1 MGDKKYVVYCHRN
14 KLNGF
19 EYVGMTGRNPKVR
32 WSGKALGY
40 ANCKYFEN
48 ALKEYGWD
56 GFEHL
61 VLFSG
66 LTKKEAMQKETE
78 IIRENIAKGISYN
91 VREDNDW
98 LGNLRKKQVDV
109 YDLNGTLVDTCES
122 IHEAALKYKTA
133 ETHAY
138 YCACGKK
145 KTVHGKYVFAFRG
158 DDVDINERVKEAAID
173 RRYGFSAHNRKKVK
187 MMSLDGSEIRVFDS
201 ATEASEF
208 IGSHVSTLVT
218 CCKGKIKSC
227 KGYKWSYV

>member
-1 MGDKKYVVYCHRN
+1 MEERKYIVYCHRN
-14 KLNGF
+14 KTNGF
-19 EYVGMTGRNPKVR
+19 EYIGMTGRKIKAR
-32 WSGKALGY
+32 WSGKALSY
-40 ANCKYFEN
+40 ANCKNFEN
-48 ALKEYGWD
+48 ALKQYGWD

-61 VLFSG
+61 ILFSG
-66 LTKKEAMQKETE
+66 LTKDEAAQKETE
-78 IIRENIAKGISYN
+78 LIRENIAKCISYN
-91 VREDNDW
+91 VRDDNDW
-98 LGNLRKKQVDV
+98 LGNLRKRQVDV

-122 IHEAALKYKTA
+122 IHEAGLKYKTA

-158 DDVDINERVKEAAID
+158 DDIDISERLKEAAID
-173 RRYGFSAHNRKKVK
+173 RRYGFPAHNRKKVR